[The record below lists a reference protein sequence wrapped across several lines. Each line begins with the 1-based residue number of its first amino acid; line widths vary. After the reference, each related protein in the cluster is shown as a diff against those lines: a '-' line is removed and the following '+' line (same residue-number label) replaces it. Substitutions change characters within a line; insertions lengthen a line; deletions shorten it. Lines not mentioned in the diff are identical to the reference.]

1 MPLAIVIMI
10 LGAAGCGWLFLRARR
25 YEAADIRKE
34 TNRGSKNVKEAAK
47 HLAKQP
53 SGIEPYEVPT
63 GKEKV
68 QMSRDLLGQ
77 VARDL
82 AEILEKEEK

>member
-10 LGAAGCGWLFLRARR
+10 LGAAGCGWLFLRAKR

-34 TNRGSKNVKEAAK
+34 INKGSKNVKEVAK

-53 SGIEPYEVPT
+53 SGIGPYEAPT
-63 GKEKV
+63 SKEKV
-68 QMSRDLLGQ
+68 QMSRDLSGQ
-77 VARDL
+77 VARDI
-82 AEILEKEEK
+82 AEILEKEGK